1 MCRRLVQ
8 RDDNNHQVL
17 LARRAMPILANNTTI
32 SYWVFADPRND
43 DMAAAWL
50 SQEARWI
57 PEHQR
62 LLRPFDEVL

>member
-1 MCRRLVQ
+1 
-8 RDDNNHQVL
+8 
-17 LARRAMPILANNTTI
+17 MPILANNTTI